1 MTVLYIMLALL
12 GVIAVLSLLLSII
25 VKKLKKANAEVQ
37 RLSGAFE
44 AVRKRAE
51 RLQEAQSKNKKIMEE
66 SDEKRQSLSAT
77 ADASLVTRANTLF
90 SDEVY
95 DDKSA
100 DYCGH

>member
-1 MTVLYIMLALL
+1 MTSLYIILALL
-12 GVIAVLSLLLSII
+12 GVIAVLSLLLTII
-25 VKKLKKANAEVQ
+25 VKILKKAKTEVQ

>member
-1 MTVLYIMLALL
+1 MIPLYIILVLL

-25 VKKLKKANAEVQ
+25 VKKLKKANVEVQ

-44 AVRKRAE
+44 AVRKRVE